1 MDTEFVIA
9 LMVLLVRVVLGQSF
23 RMVRLNIKDFTIE
36 VSNDL
41 GVSVA
46 DIVT

>member
-9 LMVLLVRVVLGQSF
+9 FMVLLVRVVLGQSF
-23 RMVRLNIKDFTIE
+23 RMVRLNVKDYTIE
-36 VSNDL
+36 VPNDV